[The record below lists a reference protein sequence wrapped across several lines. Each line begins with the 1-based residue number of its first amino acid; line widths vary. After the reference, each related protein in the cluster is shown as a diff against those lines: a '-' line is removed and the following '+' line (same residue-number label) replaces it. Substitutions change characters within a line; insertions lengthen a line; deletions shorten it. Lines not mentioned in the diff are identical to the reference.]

1 MIRDL
6 KTLNRL
12 VDSFRKLPSVGL
24 KSAERMAY
32 AVLEMKPEDVEE
44 FALALT
50 NVKVKIHKCPVCGI
64 YTEDEVCEIC
74 SDSERSHDTL
84 IVVSYQKDVY
94 AFEKIE
100 RFKGVYHVLNGVLS
114 AVNGVGIED
123 LSIDSLIKRITDE
136 EIKEVI
142 LATNP
147 TIEGETTALF
157 IAKMLRKYPVKI
169 TRLAYGMPMGG
180 HLDYTDS
187 MTLNKALEGRT
198 KIKNEE

>member
-6 KTLNRL
+6 KALNRL

-44 FALALT
+44 FAQALT

-74 SDSERSHDTL
+74 SDPERSHDTL
-84 IVVSYQKDVY
+84 IVVSFQKDVY

-123 LSIDSLIKRITDE
+123 LSIDSLIKRITE
-136 EIKEVI
+136 EDIKEVI

-157 IAKMLRKYPVKI
+157 IAKMLSKYTVKI